1 MTNLATPERAAALQ
15 DARKAETLQFKEK
28 IAGGGYD

>member
-15 DARKAETLQFKEK
+15 GDARKAETLQSKEK
-28 IAGGGYD
+28 IAGGG